1 MTKDV
6 QTIAVGFDGSQP
18 AEAAVRWAFTLARPL
33 EAEVVL
39 VHAVGLLGHLEGED
53 VTAEFHDAVA
63 RLAHECNF
71 DIGHVSWQVED
82 GNSTSV
88 LMRASG
94 APVHADLIVVG
105 SRGKSAHAGLMLGST
120 SLQLAERSTIPVM
133 IVPFDR

>member
-6 QTIAVGFDGSQP
+6 QTIAVGFDGSLP
-18 AEAAVRWAFTLARPL
+18 AEAAVRWAFSLARPL

-53 VTAEFHDAVA
+53 VTAQYHDTIAQ
-63 RLAHECNF
+63 LAHECNF

-82 GNSTSV
+82 GNSISV
-88 LMRASG
+88 LMRAAG
-94 APVHADLIVVG
+94 PPVHADLVVVG

-120 SLQLAERSTIPVM
+120 SLQLVERSTIPV
-133 IVPFDR
+133 IIIPHGR

>member
-1 MTKDV
+1 MTKDLK
-6 QTIAVGFDGSQP
+6 TIAVGFDGSEP
-18 AEAAVRWAFTLARPL
+18 AEAAVRWAFALARPL

-53 VTAEFHDAVA
+53 VTAEYRDTVG
-63 RLAHECNF
+63 RIAHECNF

-88 LMRASG
+88 LMRAAG
-94 APVHADLIVVG
+94 PPVHADLVVVG

-120 SLQLAERSTIPVM
+120 SLQLVERSTIPVV
-133 IVPFDR
+133 IIPHDR